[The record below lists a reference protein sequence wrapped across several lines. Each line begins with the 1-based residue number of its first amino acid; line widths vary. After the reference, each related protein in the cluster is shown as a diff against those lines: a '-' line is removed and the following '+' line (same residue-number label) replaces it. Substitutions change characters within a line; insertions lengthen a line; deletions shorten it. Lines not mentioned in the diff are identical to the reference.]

1 MTEKSIK
8 KKKVASTRVLC
19 ENPYDLE
26 IFFESLSI
34 ASRNEKELIYID
46 RLITSIRLD
55 PFGDLTSINYNI
67 LKDLGLIK
75 LPNN

>member
-8 KKKVASTRVLC
+8 KKKVAPPRILY

-26 IFFESLSI
+26 VFFESLSI
-34 ASRNEKELIYID
+34 ASRNEKELIYMD
-46 RLITSIRLD
+46 RLITSIRLE
-55 PFGDLTSINYNI
+55 PFGDLTTINYRI
-67 LKDLGLIK
+67 LQDLGLIK